1 MSYKI
6 VRREE
11 ASFYEAPGHYDM
23 RPTRLHN
30 PQDVNGGR
38 MIMGLSHFLPG
49 GGCEFGSNPL
59 ESIYYILEGE
69 MDVETEDGC
78 RTTLHQGD
86 SFHCGPGTKKGIQNN
101 GCTTCQML
109 VCLVPPEAKN
119 ETKEKEC

>member
-6 VRREE
+6 VRRDE
-11 ASFYEAPGHYDM
+11 ATFYEAPGHYDM

-30 PQDVNGGR
+30 PQDVNDGR
-38 MIMGLSHFLPG
+38 IIMGLSRFLPG

-69 MDVETEDGC
+69 MDLETEDGSK
-78 RTTLHQGD
+78 RTLHKGD

-109 VCLVPPEAKN
+109 VCLVPPKQK
-119 ETKEKEC
+119 TEKEC